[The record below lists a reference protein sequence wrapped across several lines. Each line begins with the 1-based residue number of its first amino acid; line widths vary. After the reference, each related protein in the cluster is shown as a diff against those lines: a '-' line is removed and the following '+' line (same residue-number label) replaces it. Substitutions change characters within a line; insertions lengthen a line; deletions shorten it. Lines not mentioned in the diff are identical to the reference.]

1 MLHKVWDKKRN
12 LKIAEPPK
20 KIGKVETGRINRGRR
35 KTMIAVLEVEVTIN
49 ITYINL
55 QQTNPIKMTKKN
67 GLH

>member
-20 KIGKVETGRINRGRR
+20 MIGKVETSIINRRR
-35 KTMIAVLEVEVTIN
+35 KTMITILEVEVTN
-49 ITYINL
+49 IIQINL
-55 QQTNPIKMTKKN
+55 LQTNPIKMTKKN